1 MHTPDRAYR
10 HAERGNRHRPVGS
23 ARSLLT
29 AAAAALALLAS
40 PAAAADRDL
49 PLHESYFVFFMPES
63 AEIVPAARPILDQA
77 AADAARSGV
86 AGVTVRAYAAKGE
99 GAGEGEDAAD
109 APRNPAAIAAERA
122 TAVAEIL
129 VANGVAADEVQIQ
142 VVGIAPQPAPALTP
156 EMDRRVEIL
165 LDPGY
170 RSYSVLQD
178 GGRPWVATLR

>member
-1 MHTPDRAYR
+1 MHMPHRAYR
-10 HAERGNRHRPVGS
+10 HVVRSNRSRPAGS

-29 AAAAALALLAS
+29 SAATALALLAS

-63 AEIVPAARPILDQA
+63 AEIAPAAQPILDEA

-86 AGVTVRAYAAKGE
+86 AGVTVRAYAAEGE
-99 GAGEGEDAAD
+99 GGAD
-109 APRNPAAIAAERA
+109 APRNAAEIAAERGA
-122 TAVAEIL
+122 AVARML

-170 RSYSVLQD
+170 RSYSALQD